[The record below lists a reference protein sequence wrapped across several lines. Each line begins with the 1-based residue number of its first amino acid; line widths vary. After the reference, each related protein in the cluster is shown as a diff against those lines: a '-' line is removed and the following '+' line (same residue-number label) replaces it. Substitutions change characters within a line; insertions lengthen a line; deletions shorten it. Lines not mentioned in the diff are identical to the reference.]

1 MIAFLSEFAFAA
13 LIMILTGLLIVG
25 IIWLMF
31 YLFGPKKEEKKEVP
45 VDPLEKALADVKTR
59 LGEMV
64 ELRKA
69 LDQQETAIQNQ
80 ITETTLRLTKWQ
92 TLAGMA
98 TTSEAKETASRN
110 IVSSDAELKSHKE
123 RLAQVSK
130 RVAEVCTTITEFE
143 TLIVKARGDK
153 DFLEAALKVNKFSA
167 ELGEVFN
174 PDGKTMGALEKLR
187 QEVQVTEYEAKLAR
201 GETINFNREQS

>member
-1 MIAFLSEFAFAA
+1 MIAFLFELLFFSAF
-13 LIMILTGLLIVG
+13 LIGGLWLIHYFV
-25 IIWLMF
+25 F
-31 YLFGPKKEEKKEVP
+31 KPKKEEKKEVP

-80 ITETTLRLTKWQ
+80 ITETNLRLTKWQ

-98 TTSEAKETASRN
+98 TTSEVKEKTSRN

-130 RVAEVCTTITEFE
+130 RVAEVCATIAEFE

-174 PDGKTMGALEKLR
+174 PDGKTMSALEKLR